1 MTIAAPTQIEPERI
15 SKRIDP
21 KHLPQ
26 QAWNG
31 LTGWLSG
38 QKHATIG
45 FSLLRI
51 IFGLAMLITLL
62 PSVADRHYLWG
73 AGSSWIEPEARRR
86 GWAEILRGVFSKT
99 DPVLFDLAFAALLL
113 LVALFIVGLKTRWVT
128 PVLLLFWVGLST
140 NSTLLT
146 NGGDVLMRIVLFFAI
161 FASLSEH
168 FSVDAWLAR
177 RAIARG
183 RVRRSLRPRWVP
195 EWFGTWLHNTALIL
209 CCYQIL
215 LVYLVSSILKLQGE
229 EWIDGTALYYA
240 LVLNE
245 FQVLPT
251 LSEFTYQ
258 WAWVVN
264 IGTWMALT
272 VQLLFPLALL
282 WKPSRYLF
290 VALITFTHLGIAV
303 LLGLWPFSLAMIA
316 VDLLLIR
323 DGSWQRLGVV
333 AGRTAH
339 RTAERMRGRGRP
351 TATEADAVADAETP
365 PQPVRVPELA
375 AR

>member
-1 MTIAAPTQIEPERI
+1 
-15 SKRIDP
+15 
-21 KHLPQ
+21 
-26 QAWNG
+26 
-31 LTGWLSG
+31 
-38 QKHATIG
+38 
-45 FSLLRI
+45 
-51 IFGLAMLITLL
+51 
-62 PSVADRHYLWG
+62 
-73 AGSSWIEPEARRR
+73 
-86 GWAEILRGVFSKT
+86 
-99 DPVLFDLAFAALLL
+99 VLFDAAYLVLLL
-113 LVALFIVGLKTRWVT
+113 LVVLFIVGLKTRWVT
-128 PVLLLFWVGLST
+128 PFLLLFWVGLST

-146 NGGDVLMRIVLFFAI
+146 NGGDTLMRIVLFFAI

-168 FSVDAWLAR
+168 LSVDSLQR
-177 RAIARG
+177 KRALARG
-183 RVRRSLRPRWVP
+183 RLARSLRPRFIP

-264 IGTWMALT
+264 IGTWTALT

-323 DGSWQRLGVV
+323 DGSWLRLGAFIRERAARLV
-333 AGRTAH
+333 
-339 RTAERMRGRGRP
+339 ERMPDQGRAGPVLASTARGARDR
-351 TATEADAVADAETP
+351 D
-365 PQPVRVPELA
+365 RVPVLVD
-375 AR
+375 